1 MTDKPLIEQEMPKS
15 YDPKTV
21 EDKWYR
27 FWLEKDYFKPVI
39 NPKKKPFTIIMPPPN
54 VTGDLHMGHALTAAV
69 EDAMIRWHRMK
80 GDPTLWLPGVDHASI
95 AAQVVVE
102 RILAKE
108 GTTRYQIGREKFLE
122 RMWEWTNTCR
132 VNIGMQHRR
141 LGTSCDWSRE
151 KFTLDPGPS
160 LAVRTTFVNLYN
172 KGLIYRGERIINWCP
187 RCATTL
193 SDLEVDHKDLH
204 GHLWHLKYPLADG
217 GGYLIVAT
225 TRPET
230 MLGDTAVAVNPE
242 DERYTNLIGK
252 EVMLP
257 IMNRRIPI
265 VADAIVD
272 KAFGTGAVKVTPS
285 HDPVDFE
292 IAQRQKLP
300 LINLLNKDATMNE
313 NAGPCKG
320 MDRFA
325 CRKWVVE
332 ELERLGLLIKIEDYS
347 HAVGHCQRCATVIEP
362 MASLQWFVKMEPL
375 AKPAIKVVK
384 NGQIKILPDHFTK
397 VYLNWMDNI
406 RDWCISRQLWWGQR
420 IPAYYC
426 QDCGETI
433 VAVDTPQT
441 CPKCGAGKIVQ
452 DTDVLDTWF
461 SSGLWPHSTLGW
473 PEDTADLRYFYPT
486 TVMETGY
493 DILFFWVARMI
504 TMGIENTGKIPFKYV
519 YLHGLIRDEKGEKMS
534 KTKGNVIDPL
544 KVIDQIGADALR
556 FAVINGNGPGND
568 SKMSP
573 VKLEAGRNFANKL
586 WNATRFVIK
595 SIPTEGKI
603 DLKIHKAALTV
614 EDRWILSRLSRTEAT
629 VNKMMAD
636 FQFGEALSAI
646 YDFLWNEYCD
656 WYIELAK
663 VRLNPENKDAV
674 SPLPVLV
681 NGLETAL
688 RLLHPFMPF
697 ITEELWQNLKSH
709 LPPQWQKT
717 ESIIIAKYPKA
728 DKNAIDTEAE
738 NIIESVIDITR
749 AIRNIRAE
757 NKVESTKWIAA
768 DVYSGKMTAA
778 ITPYSSA
785 IQSLAKVKP
794 LEFKDGRLTGAQG
807 EKFAV
812 AVLKEADVIV
822 SMASMIDLA
831 VEREKIQKEIA
842 QIDADV
848 IRLEAR
854 LKDEAFLSKAPAA
867 VVAKEKE
874 RLTERKERAARLRQ
888 QVG

>member
-1 MTDKPLIEQEMPKS
+1 MTDTPLIEPEMPKA

-21 EDKWYR
+21 EDKWYKY
-27 FWLEKDYFKPVI
+27 WLEKDYFKPVI

-54 VTGDLHMGHALTAAV
+54 VTGELHMGHALTAAV

-102 RILAKE
+102 RLLAKE
-108 GTTRYQIGREKFLE
+108 GTNRYQVGREKFQE
-122 RMWEWTNTCR
+122 RMWLWTNECR
-132 VNIGMQHRR
+132 SKIGQQHRR

-151 KFTLDPGPS
+151 KFTLDAGPS

-187 RCATTL
+187 RCSTAL
-193 SDLEVDHKDLH
+193 SDLEVDHKDLN

-217 GGYLIVAT
+217 DGYLIVAT

-242 DERYTNLIGK
+242 DERYTKLIGQY
-252 EVMLP
+252 VMLP

-272 KAFGTGAVKVTPS
+272 KSFGTGAVKVTPS

-292 IAQRQKLP
+292 IAQRHNLK
-300 LINLLNKDATMNE
+300 LINLLNKDSTMNE
-313 NAGPCKG
+313 NAGPCQG

-362 MASLQWFVKMEPL
+362 LASTQWFVHMEPL

-384 NGQIKILPDHFTK
+384 NGQIQIIPEHFTK
-397 VYLNWMDNI
+397 VYLNWMENI
-406 RDWCISRQLWWGQR
+406 RDWCISRQLWWGHR

-426 QDCGETI
+426 QDCGEMI
-433 VAVDTPQT
+433 VAVDAPKT
-441 CPKCGAGKIVQ
+441 CPKCHSTKIEQ
-452 DTDVLDTWF
+452 DPDVLDTWF

-473 PEDTADLRYFYPT
+473 PNDTEDFRYFYPT
-486 TVMETGY
+486 TVMETAY

-504 TMGIENTGKIPFKYV
+504 MMGIENTGKPPFKYV

-534 KTKGNVIDPL
+534 KTKGNVTDPL
-544 KVIDQIGADALR
+544 QIIDKIGADALR
-556 FAVINGNGPGND
+556 FAVVTGNAAGND

-595 SIPTEGKI
+595 SIPPEGKI
-603 DLKIHKAALTV
+603 DLKIYKELLTV

-636 FQFGEALSAI
+636 FQFGEALSTI
-646 YDFLWNEYCD
+646 YDFLWSEYCD

-663 VRLNPENKDAV
+663 IRLYPENKDTV
-674 SPLPVLV
+674 SPLPILV
-681 NGLETAL
+681 NVLEAAL

-697 ITEELWQNLKSH
+697 VTEELWQNLKNH
-709 LPPQWQKT
+709 LPAKWQTT
-717 ESIIIAKYPKA
+717 ESIIIAKYPKST
-728 DKNAIDTEAE
+728 KNAIDIEAE
-738 NIIESVIDITR
+738 NIIETVIDITR

-757 NKVESTKWIAA
+757 NKVDSTKWIATE
-768 DVYSGKMTAA
+768 VYTGNLTAA
-778 ITPYSSA
+778 ITLYSSS
-785 IQSLAKVKP
+785 IQALAKVKP
-794 LEFKDGRLTGAQG
+794 LNFKDNRLSGAPG
-807 EKFAV
+807 EKYAV

-822 SMASMIDLA
+822 PMASMIDLA

-854 LKDEAFLSKAPAA
+854 LKDEAFLSKAPTA

-874 RLTERKERAARLRQ
+874 RLVERKARAARLRQ
-888 QVG
+888 QLQ

>member
-1 MTDKPLIEQEMPKS
+1 MTDMPLIEQEMPKA

-21 EDKWYR
+21 EDKWYK

-54 VTGDLHMGHALTAAV
+54 VTGDLHMGHALVAAL
-69 EDAMIRWHRMK
+69 EDTMIRWHRMK

-108 GTTRYQIGREKFLE
+108 GTTRYKIGREKFLE
-122 RMWEWTNTCR
+122 RMWEWTNQCR
-132 VNIGMQHRR
+132 ANIGIQHRR

-187 RCATTL
+187 RCSTTL
-193 SDLEVDHKDLH
+193 SDLEVDHKDLN

-242 DERYTNLIGK
+242 DERYTNIIGK
-252 EVMLP
+252 EIMLP

-265 VADAIVD
+265 VGDAIVD
-272 KAFGTGAVKVTPS
+272 KTFGTGAVKVTPS

-332 ELERLGLLIKIEDYS
+332 EMERLGLLIKIEDYS
-347 HAVGHCQRCATVIEP
+347 HAVGHCQRCATLIEP
-362 MASLQWFVKMEPL
+362 MASTQWFVRMEPL
-375 AKPAIKVVK
+375 AKPAIEVVK
-384 NGQIKILPDHFTK
+384 NGKIQIIPDHFTK
-397 VYLNWMDNI
+397 VYLNWMENI
-406 RDWCISRQLWWGQR
+406 RDWCVSRQLWWGQR

-433 VAVDTPQT
+433 VAVDTPQA
-441 CPKCGAGKIVQ
+441 CPKCGSARVEQ

-493 DILFFWVARMI
+493 DILFFWVSRMI
-504 TMGIENTGKIPFKYV
+504 MMGIENTGEIPFKYV
-519 YLHGLIRDEKGEKMS
+519 YLHGLIRDEKGDKMS

-556 FAVINGNGPGND
+556 FAVMNGNGPGND

-573 VKLEAGRNFANKL
+573 IKLESARNFANKL

-595 SIPTEGKI
+595 SIPDEKI
-603 DLKIHKAALTV
+603 DLKIRQESLTV
-614 EDRWILSRLSRTEAT
+614 EDRWILSRLSCTETT
-629 VNKMMAD
+629 VDKLMTD
-636 FQFGEALSAI
+636 FQFGEALSTI

-663 VRLNPENKDAV
+663 VRLNPENEDAV
-674 SPLPVLV
+674 TPLPVLINV
-681 NGLETAL
+681 LETAL

-697 ITEELWQNLKSH
+697 VTEELWQNLKSR
-709 LPPQWQKT
+709 LPAKWQKT
-717 ESIIIAKYPKA
+717 ESIMVARYPKA
-728 DKNAIDTEAE
+728 DKNAVDTEAE

-768 DVYSGKMTAA
+768 EIYSGKLTAS
-778 ITPYSSA
+778 ITPYASA

-794 LEFKDGRLTGAQG
+794 LELKDGRLTEAQG

-822 SMASMIDLA
+822 PIASMIDLA
-831 VEREKIQKEIA
+831 VEREKILKEIA

-848 IRLEAR
+848 ARLEIR
-854 LKDEAFLSKAPAA
+854 LKDEAFLSKAPAP

-874 RLTERKERAARLRQ
+874 RLVERKERAARLRQ

>member
-1 MTDKPLIEQEMPKS
+1 MTDTPLIEQEMPKA

-21 EDKWYR
+21 EDKWYK
-27 FWLEKDYFKPVI
+27 FWLEKDYFKPVV

-54 VTGDLHMGHALTAAV
+54 VTGDLHMGHALVAAI
-69 EDAMIRWHRMK
+69 EDTMIRWHRMQ

-108 GTTRYQIGREKFLE
+108 GTTRYKIGREKFLE

-132 VNIGMQHRR
+132 SNIGMQHRR

-193 SDLEVDHKDLH
+193 SDLEVDHKDLN

-217 GGYLIVAT
+217 DGYLIVAT

-242 DERYTNLIGK
+242 DERYSNLIGK
-252 EVMLP
+252 EIMLP

-265 VADAIVD
+265 VADDIVD
-272 KAFGTGAVKVTPS
+272 KAFGTGAVKVTPA

-313 NAGPCKG
+313 NAGSCKG

-332 ELERLGLLIKIEDYS
+332 EMERLGLLIKIEDYS

-362 MASLQWFVKMEPL
+362 MASTQWFVKMEPL
-375 AKPAIKVVK
+375 AKPAIEVVK
-384 NGQIKILPDHFTK
+384 NGQIQIIPDHFTK
-397 VYLNWMDNI
+397 VYLNWMENI
-406 RDWCISRQLWWGQR
+406 RDWCVSRQLWWGQR

-433 VAVDTPQT
+433 VAVDSPKT
-441 CPKCGAGKIVQ
+441 CPNCASTKIEQ
-452 DTDVLDTWF
+452 DMDVLDTWF

-473 PEDTADLRYFYPT
+473 PEDTADFRYFYPT
-486 TVMETGY
+486 SVLETGY
-493 DILFFWVARMI
+493 DILFFWVSRMI
-504 TMGIENTGKIPFKYV
+504 MMGIENTGEIPFKYV
-519 YLHGLIRDEKGEKMS
+519 YLHGLIRDEKGDKMS

-573 VKLEAGRNFANKL
+573 IKLESARNFANKL

-595 SIPTEGKI
+595 SIPDEKI
-603 DLKIHKAALTV
+603 DLKINKESLTV
-614 EDRWILSRLSRTEAT
+614 EDRWILSRLSHTEAIVDKLMT
-629 VNKMMAD
+629 D
-636 FQFGEALSAI
+636 FQFGEALSTI

-674 SPLPVLV
+674 TPLPVLV
-681 NGLETAL
+681 NVLETAL

-697 ITEELWQNLKSH
+697 VTEELWQNLKSR
-709 LPPQWQKT
+709 LPAEWQKT
-717 ESIIIAKYPKA
+717 ESIMIAKYPKA
-728 DKNAIDTEAE
+728 DQDAIDTEAE

-749 AIRNIRAE
+749 SIRNIRAE

-768 DVYSGKMTAA
+768 EIYSGKLTAA
-778 ITPYSSA
+778 ITPYASA

-794 LEFKDGRLTGAQG
+794 LEFKAGRLTGAQG

-822 SMASMIDLA
+822 PMASMIDLA
-831 VEREKIQKEIA
+831 VEREKILKEIA

-854 LKDEAFLSKAPAA
+854 LNDEAFLSKAPAP

-874 RLTERKERAARLRQ
+874 RLVERKERAARLRQ